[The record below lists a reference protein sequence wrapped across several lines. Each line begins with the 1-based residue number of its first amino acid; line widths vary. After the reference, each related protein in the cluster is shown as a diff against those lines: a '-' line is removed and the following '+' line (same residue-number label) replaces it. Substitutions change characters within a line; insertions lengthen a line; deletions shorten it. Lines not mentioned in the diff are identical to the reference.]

1 MQEVNNQGDVDV
13 SISQTSM
20 SMSLKRK
27 IGEEMILEKIN
38 KIFDEVAKDRDEFE
52 DSYQSKSPN
61 QKQARDRKTQ

>member
-1 MQEVNNQGDVDV
+1 
-13 SISQTSM
+13 
-20 SMSLKRK
+20 MSLKRK

-61 QKQARDRKTQ
+61 